1 MSLLYAWALA
11 FGLLV
16 AVPLIIHLRRRETSR
31 RIPFPALRYLTR
43 AEDARSRS
51 LRASDVLLLATRLG
65 LLLLLALAAAGPLL
79 GRGGAADHRPT
90 DVAILIDNSAS
101 AGQLAGGRPL
111 VELFVDRA
119 RQTLSAGQPADRFW
133 IQPLLGPPLAT
144 GVNASRAIAAL
155 DRVRPSGGSAD
166 LGEAVARATAL
177 LPASEG
183 RRREVHLL
191 SDLQRSALPV
201 VGGSPASGAV
211 PIVAY
216 EPPVES
222 IENGAVGSVQL
233 SGGSTVPSGFG
244 QTVIVRV
251 QRFPVETGV
260 APDAAPGPA
269 PADPGSVAHGA
280 DSVLADQATAPEA
293 EATLR
298 LELDGQTAGGA
309 RAPWGSA
316 VTIGLPELSPGVHL
330 GRVEIEPDGL
340 RADDERHFAVHV
352 VDPPTVQRSG
362 PEGSFLEIGIE
373 TLRQAGRLGSGR
385 ANVRVIEGAPRGD
398 PGDAETL
405 VMVPPLDPVEL
416 PAFNQLLA
424 RLGTG
429 WAAELDPGR
438 GEIGIAGGAE
448 ALRLEGVAVYQRYLL
463 RTLGLAVSD
472 SILLEA
478 ADREP
483 WLIRSQ
489 VGGRTFLVLGSALD
503 PAATDLPTSPAMIP
517 FLEALLV
524 RWSHLATWPLS
535 DFEAGRPFSLPAWA
549 DSVRGVDGSWTAV
562 EPGAPFTA
570 LETGVYFVSGT
581 STTAGARA
589 GRTARTTAFAVNIS
603 SEELD
608 LEPLP
613 ADSLSELFPGRE
625 VITAGPDEGAWERTI
640 FRARRGR
647 DVAPW
652 LLLLA
657 IGLAATE
664 LVLATPGRAAN
675 RR

>member
-1 MSLLYAWALA
+1 MLYAWALA

-101 AGQLAGGRPL
+101 AGRLAGGRPL

-144 GVNASRAIAAL
+144 GANASRAIAAL
-155 DRVRPSGGSAD
+155 DRVQPSGGGAD
-166 LGEAVARATAL
+166 LGEAVARATAF

-183 RRREVHLL
+183 RGREVHLL
-191 SDLQRSALPV
+191 SDLQRSALPP
-201 VGGSPASGAV
+201 VGAAPAGGAV
-211 PIVAY
+211 PIVAFA
-216 EPPVES
+216 PPVES
-222 IENGAVGSVQL
+222 IENGAIGSVQL

-244 QTVIVRV
+244 QTAIVRV
-251 QRFPVETGV
+251 QRFPIDTGS
-260 APDAAPGPA
+260 APDSATDAAL
-269 PADPGSVAHGA
+269 DSVAGA
-280 DSVLADQATAPEA
+280 ALDS

-309 RAPWGSA
+309 RAPWGSV

-352 VDPPTVQRSG
+352 VEPPTVERSG
-362 PEGSFLEIGIE
+362 PEGSFLGVGIE

-385 ANVRVIEGAPRGD
+385 VNVRVIEGAPVGD
-398 PGDAETL
+398 PGDAGDAETL

-429 WAAELDPGR
+429 WTAELDPGR
-438 GEIGIAGGAE
+438 GEIGIAESAG
-448 ALRLEGVAVYQRYLL
+448 ALRLEGVAVHRRYLL
-463 RTLGLAVSD
+463 RPLDGAVPD
-472 SILLEA
+472 TILLEA
-478 ADREP
+478 ADGEP

-489 VGGRTFLVLGSALD
+489 VGGHTFLVLGSALD
-503 PAATDLPTSPAMIP
+503 PAATDLPASPAMIP

-535 DFEAGRPFSLPAWA
+535 DFEAGNPFALPAWA
-549 DSVRGVDGSWTAV
+549 DSIRGTDGSWTTV

-581 STTAGARA
+581 SASIGPPAGRA
-589 GRTARTTAFAVNIS
+589 GRTAAFAVNIPL
-603 SEELD
+603 EELD

-613 ADSLSELFPGRE
+613 ADSLSELFPDRE
-625 VITAGPDEGAWERTI
+625 VITAGPDEGAWERAI

-647 DVAPW
+647 DVASW

-657 IGLAATE
+657 IGIAATE
-664 LVLATPGRAAN
+664 LVLATPGRAAS